1 MQPTVVEAAPVVQCL
16 KKHHPQ
22 RMVRTYLMEFLPEYQ
37 ALVSEMAPEQV
48 WERVQLQW
56 REAQH
61 TLQPGR
67 DISPYPDPFWE
78 EIPKSSRATISK
90 TIQRCF
96 GPPNNMKGTDGLLHG
111 HTYCEMLSVVYRM
124 KSGIGEDSSKQQL
137 RISDVLHA
145 IDKVTFEDE
154 VVCCLS
160 PISDAFQAV
169 LLKDRVSYG
178 DIMGALLILRLLIAR
193 MSSRVE
199 ECVLSGS
206 LDLVLRLIEL
216 SKGEP
221 IVACTVVS
229 CSGG

>member
-1 MQPTVVEAAPVVQCL
+1 MQPTVVEAAPVVQLL
-16 KKHHPQ
+16 KKHHPE
-22 RMVRTYLMEFLPEYQ
+22 RMVRTYSMEFLPEYQ
-37 ALVSEMAPEQV
+37 ALVTEESPEQV
-48 WERVQLQW
+48 RERVEMCW

-78 EIPKSSRATISK
+78 EIPRSSRATISR

-96 GPPNNMKGTDGLLHG
+96 GPPNNMKSTDGLIHG
-111 HTYCEMLSVVYRM
+111 HTYYEIINMVYRV
-124 KSGIGEDSSKQQL
+124 KSWTGEDSSKQQL
-137 RISDVLHA
+137 RISEVLRV
-145 IDKVTFEDE
+145 IDKVTFEEE

-160 PISDAFQAV
+160 PITDVFQAV
-169 LLKDRVSYG
+169 LLKDEVSYS
-178 DIMGALLILRLLIAR
+178 DVMSALLLLRLLIAR

-216 SKGEP
+216 SKGEHN
-221 IVACTVVS
+221 VACTVVF
-229 CSGG
+229 CRG